1 VQFLTQGRVL
11 SGSVALLLAVAAL
24 LKAYELANR
33 ELPANSILQSSRL
46 LMPLAVYEIALA
58 LWLISGLHA
67 PVARIVTGLTF
78 ITFFEVSFYQ
88 ALVGEGS
95 CGCLGRVTV
104 SPWIM
109 AAVDLAAVLAL
120 LAWQPPTPQAT
131 MFTHRNRFLAALG
144 VYSVVA
150 AVLLYA
156 MLDYAPQG
164 ALYSLRKDPALAKRL
179 RFDQSRAISEKVVEA
194 LSQATGLNIRMSSG
208 LAGDADDLGE
218 IRTSG
223 VRAWAVMEW
232 LAQRQAVP
240 VRWDRTEDGYQ
251 LVRAAR
257 LGRYFPFVFSGLIL
271 TLAAGYFLAFPPRT
285 TS

>member
-1 VQFLTQGRVL
+1 MLG
-11 SGSVALLLAVAAL
+11 
-24 LKAYELANR
+24 
-33 ELPANSILQSSRL
+33 
-46 LMPLAVYEIALA
+46 
-58 LWLISGLHA
+58 LWLISGIYCSY
-67 PVARIVTGLTF
+67 ARPIAIISF
-78 ITFFEVSFYQ
+78 IAFFEVSLYQ
-88 ALVGEGS
+88 ALVGERS

-109 AAVDLAAVLAL
+109 AGVDLAAVVAL
-120 LAWQPPTPQAT
+120 LVWQPPTPQAT
-131 MFTHRNRFLAALG
+131 IFTHRNRFLAVLG

-150 AVLLYA
+150 GVLLYA

-179 RFDQSRAISEKVVEA
+179 RLDQSRAISEKVVEA
-194 LSQATGLNIRMSSG
+194 LSEATGVNIVISSG
-208 LAGDADDLGE
+208 LASGADDLGE
-218 IRTSG
+218 
-223 VRAWAVMEW
+223 VRIGRAPAWAVMEW

-271 TLAAGYFLAFPPRT
+271 TLAAGYFLAFPART
-285 TS
+285 GSALSP